1 MSLTDEFQNYTG
13 GIFIDTTGKLEIDH
27 YVTVVGWGIK
37 NRTKYWFVK
46 NSRGSHWG
54 EKGFF
59 RIIRGVNNMNIES
72 LCAWAVPLDTWTNDT
87 RQVNP

>member
-1 MSLTDEFQNYTG
+1 MALTDEFQNYTG

-27 YVTVVGWGIK
+27 YVTVVGWGIE

-59 RIIRGVNNMNIES
+59 KIIIFLSLFYKNIYS
-72 LCAWAVPLDTWTNDT
+72 LISHLV
-87 RQVNP
+87 